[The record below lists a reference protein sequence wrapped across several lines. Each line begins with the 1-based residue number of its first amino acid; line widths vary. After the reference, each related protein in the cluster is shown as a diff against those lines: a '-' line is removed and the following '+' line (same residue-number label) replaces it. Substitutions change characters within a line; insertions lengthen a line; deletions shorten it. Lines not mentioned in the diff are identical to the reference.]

1 LAQSFPEYR
10 AVSTREEEHAAE
22 GDALLGTILAGRYR
36 IEQLLGSGGMGAVY
50 RAEHVHMRKA
60 VAVKV
65 LHREMTAFPEV
76 VARFEREAVAA
87 GRIEHPHVVSA
98 SDFGQLDDG
107 SFYLALEFVEGH
119 SLAKLVDA
127 EGALPP
133 ERALRI
139 TRQIAEALQAAHGVG
154 IVHRDLKP
162 ENVMLV
168 VKDADPDYVK
178 VLDFGIAKIKV
189 EGAAEQP
196 ALTQIGTV
204 FGTPEYM
211 SPEQARGDQVD
222 ARADLYTVGVILYEM
237 LSGVSPFKDEDL
249 VVVLTRHLTADPPP
263 LPAALD
269 PVIQDLVRL
278 LLRKNPA
285 ERVQTAEE
293 LIERIDAILG
303 APSSSL
309 GFAGAPPSASVIRA
323 RQSAVA
329 NSSGNPA
336 LARDVSQAHAFAPTL
351 LGETTR
357 ALTGGVSG
365 SALLQREITLG
376 RRRVPLWLLGA
387 GALGSIIGVA
397 ALIVLGSLLF
407 GGKSEASAAG
417 DAVADSVKPKAD
429 GVAELI
435 SRAESGDQTALAELT
450 ARPEKKR
457 SEREWRALGHGYAKL
472 NQFPASLNAYEK
484 GIAAHPV
491 LAKDAQLLA
500 DVRLA
505 AVDTQASDD
514 ALKLAASDLGAAGL
528 DLVYDVWEDTKAV
541 PSQAVVTKRART
553 YLDDEAV
560 RAKASPAL
568 KLLLEV
574 NKAQKEGC
582 ASVKR
587 WLALATIEGDARV
600 VPLLKRFEDRRGCG
614 FLGLSDCYGC
624 LRASKN
630 LAGTEG
636 SVAARPAPKLG
647 P

>member
-1 LAQSFPEYR
+1 
-10 AVSTREEEHAAE
+10 VSTRDDEHAAE
-22 GDALLGTILAGRYR
+22 GDALIGTVLAGRYR

-65 LHREMTAFPEV
+65 LHKEMTAFPEV

-98 SDFGQLDDG
+98 SDFGQLEDG

-127 EGALPP
+127 EGALPA

-139 TRQIAEALQAAHGVG
+139 ARQIAEALQAAHGVG

-211 SPEQARGDQVD
+211 SPEQARGEAVD

-237 LSGVSPFKDEDL
+237 LSGVSPFKDDDL

-263 LPAALD
+263 LPAGLD
-269 PVIQDLVRL
+269 PAVSDLVLL
-278 LLRKNPA
+278 LLRKSPA
-285 ERVQTAEE
+285 ERVQTAQE

-309 GFAGAPPSASVIRA
+309 GFAGVPLSVSAVRA
-323 RQSAVA
+323 RPSAVA
-329 NSSGNPA
+329 SNGSPA
-336 LARDVSQAHAFAPTL
+336 LAADHAPAHGYAPTVLGQTTAQALSGAISKSPL
-351 LGETTR
+351 LK
-357 ALTGGVSG
+357 
-365 SALLQREITLG
+365 REIALG
-376 RRRVPLWLLGA
+376 RRNVPLWLVG
-387 GALGSIIGVA
+387 GA
-397 ALIVLGSLLF
+397 ALASILAVATLVVLGSLLF
-407 GGKSEASAAG
+407 GSKGEAAASDG
-417 DAVADSVKPKAD
+417 ATADSIKPKE
-429 GVAELI
+429 GSFAELI
-435 SRAESGDQTALAELT
+435 ARAESGDQTALAELT
-450 ARPEKKR
+450 ARPENKR
-457 SEREWRALGHGYAKL
+457 SEGAWRALGHGYAKL
-472 NQFPASLNAYEK
+472 SQFPASLSAYEK
-484 GIAAHPV
+484 GVAAHGA
-491 LAKDAQLLA
+491 LAKDPLLLA
-500 DVRLA
+500 DVRVA
-505 AVDTQASDD
+505 AVDTQASDE
-514 ALKLAASDLGAAGL
+514 ALKFASSDLGASGV
-528 DLVYDVWEDTKAV
+528 DLLYDVWEDTKAV
-541 PSQAVVTKRART
+541 PSQIAVSKRARA
-553 YLDDEAV
+553 YLDDEDI
-560 RAKASPAL
+560 RAKGSPAL

-587 WLALATIEGDARV
+587 WLARAATEGDARV
-600 VPLLKRFEDRRGCG
+600 VPLLKRFDDRRGCG

-624 LRASKN
+624 LRAGKELSST
-630 LAGTEG
+630 ADRV
-636 SVAARPAPKLG
+636 SSRPAPKLG